1 MVSASRS
8 HSLRFSAIR
17 AAFAL
22 VVASLA
28 LLAIVGCQAQGRS
41 DTQVIPG
48 KSSAEATLQEKR
60 PVVRRKKSTTITV
73 RPAQPPAKSPAKG
86 GRDKP

>member
-8 HSLRFSAIR
+8 HSLRFGAIR

-22 VVASLA
+22 VVAALA
-28 LLAIVGCQAQGRS
+28 LLAVVGCQAQGRS
-41 DTQVIPG
+41 DTQVLPG
-48 KSSAEATLQEKR
+48 KSAAEATLQEKR